1 MKQFFKML
9 FASVL
14 GVIVGVTLLVVVGV
28 IVGAGMLAMMT
39 TSSSTYVPQKQTIL
53 NLSLSGALKDH
64 ATESPWA
71 SVMGDDL
78 KVFSLS
84 EVLTAIQVAKE
95 NPNVAG
101 IYLKAGYLSAGG
113 ASLLEIRKAL
123 IDFKQS
129 GKFIVAYADNYTQGT
144 YFVCATADKVF
155 LNPQGALGI
164 QGLALETTF
173 YKGILKKAGVEM
185 QIFKVGTYKGAVEP
199 YMLDHLS
206 EANREQMTAYL
217 SSNWNVLRAGMAE
230 SRNLQPAV
238 IDRFANEGLSF
249 ADPEEAVKL
258 GLVDELRYASE
269 VETYLKEKV
278 GAPDEKL
285 HFANCQQIASLKPA
299 QNSSKQRIAVMY
311 AEGEIVPEAADQTYS
326 MTSFI
331 TEKMAKELIR
341 LKEDEEVKAVVIRV
355 NSPGGSAYVSDQIWK
370 QVKALKAEK
379 PVVVSM
385 GNVAASGG
393 YYISCAANQIVA
405 EPNTLTGSIGVF
417 GMFPNMTGL
426 FEKLDVTS
434 DVVKTHTFTDLGN
447 IARPMTVEEK
457 ALVQGTV
464 ERNYRTF
471 LSRCADGRNMSVEA
485 IDAIGQGR
493 VWTGEQALANGLVDR
508 LGDLDTAIQVAAD
521 LADLSEYS
529 IQSVSSSKHWWDK
542 LLEEPLS
549 GMRISLMQWLLGD
562 DYAQIQL
569 LRQVR
574 DAQGIWARLPF
585 DWSVQ

>member
-14 GVIVGVTLLVVVGV
+14 GVIVGVTVLVVVGV
-28 IVGAGMLAMMT
+28 ITGVGLLATM
-39 TSSSTYVPQKQTIL
+39 TSSPSYVPQKQTIL
-53 NLSLSGALKDH
+53 NLSLNGALKDH
-64 ATESPWA
+64 ATENPLA
-71 SVMGDDL
+71 SIMGDDL
-78 KVFSLS
+78 KVLSLS
-84 EVLTAIQVAKE
+84 EVLDAIQVAKE

-101 IYLKAGYLSAGG
+101 IYLKAGSFSAGG

-123 IDFKQS
+123 IDFKSS

-185 QIFKVGTYKGAVEP
+185 QVFKVGTYKGAVEP
-199 YMLDHLS
+199 YLLDHLS
-206 EANREQMTAYL
+206 DANREQMTAYL
-217 SSNWNVLRAGMAE
+217 SSNWNVLRAGIAE

-249 ADPEEAVKL
+249 ADAEEAVKM
-258 GLVDELRYASE
+258 GFVDELRYVSE
-269 VETYLKEKV
+269 VEAYLKEKV
-278 GAPDEKL
+278 GTPDEKL
-285 HFANCQQIASLKPA
+285 RLANCQQIASLKPA
-299 QNSSKQRIAVMY
+299 QPSFKQRIAVMY
-311 AEGEIVPEAADQTYS
+311 AEGEIMPEAADQKYNMAS
-326 MTSFI
+326 LI
-331 TEKMAKELIR
+331 TEKMAEELIK
-341 LKEDEEVKAVVIRV
+341 LKEDKEVKAVVIRV

-393 YYISCAANQIVA
+393 YYIACAANQIVA

-434 DVVKTHTFTDLGN
+434 DVVKTHEFTDLGN
-447 IARPMTVEEK
+447 TARPMTAAEK
-457 ALVQGTV
+457 ALVQGAV

-471 LSRCADGRNMSVEA
+471 LARCADGRNMSVEA

-529 IQSVSSSKHWWDK
+529 IQSVSSSKNWWDK
-542 LLEEPLS
+542 LLDDQLG

-574 DAQGIWARLPF
+574 EAQGIWARLPF
-585 DWSVQ
+585 DWSAQ

>member
-1 MKQFFKML
+1 MKQFFKMM

-14 GVIVGVTLLVVVGV
+14 GVIVGVTVLVVVGV
-28 IVGAGMLAMMT
+28 MMGVGLLTMS

-53 NLSLSGALKDH
+53 KLSLSGALKDH
-64 ATESPWA
+64 ATENPLA
-71 SVMGDDL
+71 SFMGDDL
-78 KVFSLS
+78 QVLSLS
-84 EVLTAIQVAKE
+84 DVLDAIQVAKE
-95 NPNVAG
+95 NPHVAG
-101 IYLKAGYLSAGG
+101 IYLKAGYFSAGG
-113 ASLLEIRKAL
+113 ASLLEIRRAL

-173 YKGILKKAGVEM
+173 YKGLLKKAGVEM
-185 QIFKVGTYKGAVEP
+185 QVFKVGTYKGAVEP
-199 YMLDHLS
+199 YLLDHLS
-206 EANREQMTAYL
+206 DANREQMTAYL
-217 SSNWNVLRAGMAE
+217 SSTWNVLRAGIAE

-249 ADPEEAVKL
+249 ADAEEAVKM
-258 GLVDELRYASE
+258 GFVDELRYAPE

-278 GAPDEKL
+278 GMSDEKL
-285 HFANCQQIASLKPA
+285 RLATCQQIASLKPA
-299 QNSSKQRIAVMY
+299 PSNAKERIAVMY
-311 AEGEIVPEAADQTYS
+311 AEGEIMPEAADQQYNMAS
-326 MTSFI
+326 LI
-331 TEKMAKELIR
+331 TEKMARELIK
-341 LKEDEEVKAVVIRV
+341 LKEDKAVKAVVIRV

-370 QVKALKAEK
+370 QVKALKEEK

-434 DVVKTHTFTDLGN
+434 DVVKTHTFSDMGN
-447 IARPMTVEEK
+447 IARPMTEAEK
-457 ALVQGTV
+457 ALVQGAI

-471 LSRCADGRNMSVEA
+471 LARCAEGRGMSVEA

-529 IQSVSSSKHWWDK
+529 VQPVSSSKHWWDK

>member
-39 TSSSTYVPQKQTIL
+39 TTSSSYVPQKQTIL

-217 SSNWNVLRAGMAE
+217 SSTWNVLRAGMAE

-529 IQSVSSSKHWWDK
+529 IQTVSSSKNWWDK
-542 LLEEPLS
+542 LLDEQLG

-574 DAQGIWARLPF
+574 DTQGVWARLPF
-585 DWSVQ
+585 DWNVQ

>member
-1 MKQFFKML
+1 
-9 FASVL
+9 
-14 GVIVGVTLLVVVGV
+14 
-28 IVGAGMLAMMT
+28 
-39 TSSSTYVPQKQTIL
+39 
-53 NLSLSGALKDH
+53 
-64 ATESPWA
+64 
-71 SVMGDDL
+71 
-78 KVFSLS
+78 
-84 EVLTAIQVAKE
+84 
-95 NPNVAG
+95 
-101 IYLKAGYLSAGG
+101 
-113 ASLLEIRKAL
+113 
-123 IDFKQS
+123 
-129 GKFIVAYADNYTQGT
+129 
-144 YFVCATADKVF
+144 
-155 LNPQGALGI
+155 
-164 QGLALETTF
+164 
-173 YKGILKKAGVEM
+173 
-185 QIFKVGTYKGAVEP
+185 
-199 YMLDHLS
+199 
-206 EANREQMTAYL
+206 
-217 SSNWNVLRAGMAE
+217 
-230 SRNLQPAV
+230 
-238 IDRFANEGLSF
+238 
-249 ADPEEAVKL
+249 
-258 GLVDELRYASE
+258 
-269 VETYLKEKV
+269 
-278 GAPDEKL
+278 
-285 HFANCQQIASLKPA
+285 
-299 QNSSKQRIAVMY
+299 MY
-311 AEGEIVPEAADQTYS
+311 AEGEIVPDAADQTYS

-331 TEKMAKELIR
+331 TEKMAKELIK

-426 FEKLDVTS
+426 FEKLDITS
-434 DVVKTHTFTDLGN
+434 DVVKTHTFSDMGN
-447 IARPMTVEEK
+447 TARPMTEAEK

-529 IQSVSSSKHWWDK
+529 VQTVSSSKNWWDK
-542 LLEEPLS
+542 LLDDQLG

-562 DYAQIQL
+562 DYAQIEL

-574 DAQGIWARLPF
+574 GAQGIWARLPF
-585 DWSVQ
+585 DWNVQ

>member
-1 MKQFFKML
+1 MKQFFKMM

-14 GVIVGVTLLVVVGV
+14 GVIVGVTVLVVVGV
-28 IVGAGMLAMMT
+28 MMGVGLLTMS

-53 NLSLSGALKDH
+53 KLSLSGALKDH
-64 ATESPWA
+64 ATENPLA
-71 SVMGDDL
+71 SFMGDDL
-78 KVFSLS
+78 QVLSLS
-84 EVLTAIQVAKE
+84 DVLDAIQVAKE
-95 NPNVAG
+95 NPHVAG
-101 IYLKAGYLSAGG
+101 IYLKAGYFSAGG
-113 ASLLEIRKAL
+113 ASLLEIRRAL

-173 YKGILKKAGVEM
+173 YKGLLKKAGVEM
-185 QIFKVGTYKGAVEP
+185 QVFKVGTYKGAVEP
-199 YMLDHLS
+199 YLLDHLS
-206 EANREQMTAYL
+206 DANREQMTAYL
-217 SSNWNVLRAGMAE
+217 SSTWNVLRAGIAE

-249 ADPEEAVKL
+249 ADAEEAVKM
-258 GLVDELRYASE
+258 GFVDELRYAPE

-278 GAPDEKL
+278 GMSDEKL
-285 HFANCQQIASLKPA
+285 RLATCQQIASLKPA
-299 QNSSKQRIAVMY
+299 PSNAKERIAVMY
-311 AEGEIVPEAADQTYS
+311 AEGEIMPEAADQQYNMAS
-326 MTSFI
+326 LI
-331 TEKMAKELIR
+331 TEKMARELIK
-341 LKEDEEVKAVVIRV
+341 LKEDKAVKAVVIRV

-370 QVKALKAEK
+370 QVKALKEEK

-426 FEKLDVTS
+426 FEKLDITS
-434 DVVKTHTFTDLGN
+434 DVVKTHTFSDMGN
-447 IARPMTVEEK
+447 IARPMTEAEK
-457 ALVQGTV
+457 ALVQGAI

-471 LSRCADGRNMSVEA
+471 LSRCAEGRGMSVEA

>member
-1 MKQFFKML
+1 MKQFFKMM

-14 GVIVGVTLLVVVGV
+14 GVIVGVTVLVVVGV
-28 IVGAGMLAMMT
+28 MMGVGLLTMS

-53 NLSLSGALKDH
+53 KLSLSGALKDH
-64 ATESPWA
+64 ATENPLA
-71 SVMGDDL
+71 SFMGDDL
-78 KVFSLS
+78 QVLSLS
-84 EVLTAIQVAKE
+84 DVLDAIQVAKE
-95 NPNVAG
+95 NPHVAG
-101 IYLKAGYLSAGG
+101 IYLKAGYFSAGG
-113 ASLLEIRKAL
+113 ASLLEIRRAL

-173 YKGILKKAGVEM
+173 YKGLLKKAGVEM
-185 QIFKVGTYKGAVEP
+185 QVFKVGTYKGAVEP
-199 YMLDHLS
+199 YLLDHLS
-206 EANREQMTAYL
+206 DANREQMTAYL
-217 SSNWNVLRAGMAE
+217 SSTWNVLRAGIAE

-249 ADPEEAVKL
+249 ADAEEAVKM
-258 GLVDELRYASE
+258 GFVDELRYAPE

-278 GAPDEKL
+278 GMSDEKL
-285 HFANCQQIASLKPA
+285 RLATCQQIASLKSAPSNA
-299 QNSSKQRIAVMY
+299 KERIAVVY
-311 AEGEIVPEAADQTYS
+311 AEGEIMPEAADQQYNMAS
-326 MTSFI
+326 LI
-331 TEKMAKELIR
+331 TEKMARELIK
-341 LKEDEEVKAVVIRV
+341 LKEDKAVKAVVIRV

-370 QVKALKAEK
+370 QVKALKEEK

-434 DVVKTHTFTDLGN
+434 DVVKTHTFSDMGN
-447 IARPMTVEEK
+447 IARPMTEAEK
-457 ALVQGTV
+457 ALVQGAI

-471 LSRCADGRNMSVEA
+471 LSRCAEGRGMSVEA

>member
-1 MKQFFKML
+1 MKQFFKMM

-14 GVIVGVTLLVVVGV
+14 GVIVGVTVLVVVGV
-28 IVGAGMLAMMT
+28 MMGVGLLTMS

-53 NLSLSGALKDH
+53 KLSLSGALKDH
-64 ATESPWA
+64 ATENPLA
-71 SVMGDDL
+71 SFMGDDL
-78 KVFSLS
+78 QVLSLS
-84 EVLTAIQVAKE
+84 DVLDAIQVAKE
-95 NPNVAG
+95 NPHVAG
-101 IYLKAGYLSAGG
+101 IYLKAGYFSAGG
-113 ASLLEIRKAL
+113 ASLLEIRRAL

-173 YKGILKKAGVEM
+173 YKGLLKKAGVEM
-185 QIFKVGTYKGAVEP
+185 QVFKVGTYKGAVEP
-199 YMLDHLS
+199 YLLDHLS
-206 EANREQMTAYL
+206 DANREQMTAYL
-217 SSNWNVLRAGMAE
+217 SSTWNVLRAGIAE

-249 ADPEEAVKL
+249 ADAEEAVKL
-258 GLVDELRYASE
+258 GFVDELRYAPE

-278 GAPDEKL
+278 GMSDEKL
-285 HFANCQQIASLKPA
+285 RLATCQQIASLKPA
-299 QNSSKQRIAVMY
+299 PSNAKERIAVMY
-311 AEGEIVPEAADQTYS
+311 AEGEIVPEAADQSYS

-331 TEKMAKELIR
+331 TEKMARELIK
-341 LKEDEEVKAVVIRV
+341 LKEDKAVKAVVIRV

-370 QVKALKAEK
+370 QVKALKEEK
-379 PVVVSM
+379 RVVVSM

-434 DVVKTHTFTDLGN
+434 DVVKTHTFSDMGN
-447 IARPMTVEEK
+447 IARPMTADEK
-457 ALVQGTV
+457 VLVQGAI

-471 LSRCADGRNMSVEA
+471 LARCAEGRGMSVEA

-529 IQSVSSSKHWWDK
+529 IQSVSSSKHWWNK

-585 DWSVQ
+585 DWNLQ

>member
-1 MKQFFKML
+1 MKQFFKMM

-14 GVIVGVTLLVVVGV
+14 GVIVGVTVLVVVGV
-28 IVGAGMLAMMT
+28 MMGVGLLTMS

-53 NLSLSGALKDH
+53 KLSLSGALKDH
-64 ATESPWA
+64 ATENPLA
-71 SVMGDDL
+71 SFMGDDL
-78 KVFSLS
+78 QVLSLS
-84 EVLTAIQVAKE
+84 DVLDAIQVAKE
-95 NPNVAG
+95 NPHVAG
-101 IYLKAGYLSAGG
+101 IYLKAGYFSAGG
-113 ASLLEIRKAL
+113 ASLLEIRRAL

-173 YKGILKKAGVEM
+173 YKGLLKKAGVEM
-185 QIFKVGTYKGAVEP
+185 QVFKVGTYKGAVEP
-199 YMLDHLS
+199 YLLDHLS
-206 EANREQMTAYL
+206 DANREQMTAYL
-217 SSNWNVLRAGMAE
+217 SSTWNVLRAGIAE

-249 ADPEEAVKL
+249 ADAEEAVKM
-258 GLVDELRYASE
+258 GFVDELRYAPE

-278 GAPDEKL
+278 GMSDEKL
-285 HFANCQQIASLKPA
+285 RLATCQQIASLKPA
-299 QNSSKQRIAVMY
+299 PSNAKQRIAVMY
-311 AEGEIVPEAADQTYS
+311 AEGEIMPEAADQQYNMAS
-326 MTSFI
+326 LI
-331 TEKMAKELIR
+331 TEKMARELIK
-341 LKEDEEVKAVVIRV
+341 LKEDKAVKAVVIRV

-370 QVKALKAEK
+370 QVKALKEEK

-434 DVVKTHTFTDLGN
+434 DVVKTHTFSDMGN
-447 IARPMTVEEK
+447 IARPMTADEK
-457 ALVQGTV
+457 VLVQGAI

-471 LSRCADGRNMSVEA
+471 LARCAEGRGMSVEA

>member
-1 MKQFFKML
+1 MKQFFKMM

-14 GVIVGVTLLVVVGV
+14 GVIVGVTVLVVVGV
-28 IVGAGMLAMMT
+28 MMGVGLLTMS

-53 NLSLSGALKDH
+53 KLSLSGALKDH
-64 ATESPWA
+64 ATENPLA
-71 SVMGDDL
+71 SFMGDDL
-78 KVFSLS
+78 QVLSLS
-84 EVLTAIQVAKE
+84 DVLDAIQVAKE
-95 NPNVAG
+95 NPHVAG
-101 IYLKAGYLSAGG
+101 IYLKAGYFSAGG
-113 ASLLEIRKAL
+113 ASLLEIRRAL

-173 YKGILKKAGVEM
+173 YKGLLKKAGVEM
-185 QIFKVGTYKGAVEP
+185 QVFKVGTYKGAVEP
-199 YMLDHLS
+199 YLLDHLS
-206 EANREQMTAYL
+206 DANREQMTAYL
-217 SSNWNVLRAGMAE
+217 SSTWNVLRAGIAE

-249 ADPEEAVKL
+249 ADAEEAVKM
-258 GLVDELRYASE
+258 GFVDELRYASE

-278 GAPDEKL
+278 GMSDEKL
-285 HFANCQQIASLKPA
+285 RLATCQQIASLKSA
-299 QNSSKQRIAVMY
+299 QSNAKQRIAVMY
-311 AEGEIVPEAADQTYS
+311 AEGEIMPEAADQQYNMAS
-326 MTSFI
+326 LI
-331 TEKMAKELIR
+331 TEKMARELIK
-341 LKEDEEVKAVVIRV
+341 LKEDKAVKAVVIRV

-370 QVKALKAEK
+370 QVKALKEEK

-434 DVVKTHTFTDLGN
+434 DVVKTHAFTDLGN
-447 IARPMTVEEK
+447 IARPMTADEK
-457 ALVQGTV
+457 VLVQGAI

-471 LSRCADGRNMSVEA
+471 LARCAEGRGMSVEA

-562 DYAQIQL
+562 DYAHIQL

>member
-1 MKQFFKML
+1 MKQFFKMM

-14 GVIVGVTLLVVVGV
+14 GVIVGVTVLVVVGV
-28 IVGAGMLAMMT
+28 MMGVGLLTMS

-53 NLSLSGALKDH
+53 KLSLSGALKDH
-64 ATESPWA
+64 ATENPLA
-71 SVMGDDL
+71 SFMGDDL
-78 KVFSLS
+78 QVLSLS
-84 EVLTAIQVAKE
+84 DVLDAIQVAKE
-95 NPNVAG
+95 NPHVAG
-101 IYLKAGYLSAGG
+101 IYLKAGYFSAGG
-113 ASLLEIRKAL
+113 ASLLEIRRAL

-173 YKGILKKAGVEM
+173 YKGLLKKAGVEM
-185 QIFKVGTYKGAVEP
+185 QVFKVGTYKGAVEP
-199 YMLDHLS
+199 YLLDHLS
-206 EANREQMTAYL
+206 DANREQMTAYL
-217 SSNWNVLRAGMAE
+217 SSTWNVLRAGIAE

-249 ADPEEAVKL
+249 ADAEEAVKM
-258 GLVDELRYASE
+258 GFVDELRYAPE

-278 GAPDEKL
+278 GMSDEKL
-285 HFANCQQIASLKPA
+285 RLATCQQIASLKLAPSNA
-299 QNSSKQRIAVMY
+299 KERIAVMY
-311 AEGEIVPEAADQTYS
+311 AEGEIMPEAADQQYNMAS
-326 MTSFI
+326 LI
-331 TEKMAKELIR
+331 TEKMARELIK
-341 LKEDEEVKAVVIRV
+341 LKEDKAVKAVVIRV

-370 QVKALKAEK
+370 QVKALKEEK

-434 DVVKTHTFTDLGN
+434 DVVKTHAFTDLGN
-447 IARPMTVEEK
+447 IARPMTADEK
-457 ALVQGTV
+457 VLVQGAI

-471 LSRCADGRNMSVEA
+471 LARCAEGRGMSVEA

-585 DWSVQ
+585 DWNLQ

>member
-1 MKQFFKML
+1 MKQFFKMM

-14 GVIVGVTLLVVVGV
+14 GVIVGVTVLVVVGV
-28 IVGAGMLAMMT
+28 MMGVGLLTMS

-53 NLSLSGALKDH
+53 KLLLSGALKDH
-64 ATESPWA
+64 ATENPLA
-71 SVMGDDL
+71 SFMGDDL
-78 KVFSLS
+78 QVLSLS
-84 EVLTAIQVAKE
+84 DVLDAIQVAKE
-95 NPNVAG
+95 NPHVAG
-101 IYLKAGYLSAGG
+101 IYLKAGYFSAGG
-113 ASLLEIRKAL
+113 ASLLEIRRAL

-173 YKGILKKAGVEM
+173 YKGLLKKAGVEM
-185 QIFKVGTYKGAVEP
+185 QVFKVGTYKGAVEP
-199 YMLDHLS
+199 YLLDHLS
-206 EANREQMTAYL
+206 DANREQMTAYL
-217 SSNWNVLRAGMAE
+217 SSTWNVLRAGIAE

-249 ADPEEAVKL
+249 ADAEEAVKM
-258 GLVDELRYASE
+258 GFVDELRYAPE

-278 GAPDEKL
+278 GMSDEKL
-285 HFANCQQIASLKPA
+285 RLATCQQIASLKPA
-299 QNSSKQRIAVMY
+299 PSNAKQRIAVMY
-311 AEGEIVPEAADQTYS
+311 AEGEIVPEAADQSYS

-331 TEKMAKELIR
+331 TEKMARELIK
-341 LKEDEEVKAVVIRV
+341 LKEDKAVKAVVIRV

-370 QVKALKAEK
+370 QVKALKEEK

-434 DVVKTHTFTDLGN
+434 DVVKTHAFTDLGN
-447 IARPMTVEEK
+447 IARPMTADEK
-457 ALVQGTV
+457 VLVQGAI

-471 LSRCADGRNMSVEA
+471 LARCAEGRGMSVEA

-508 LGDLDTAIQVAAD
+508 LGDLDAAIQVAAD

-529 IQSVSSSKHWWDK
+529 VQPVSSSKNWWDK

-562 DYAQIQL
+562 DYAHIQL

-585 DWSVQ
+585 DWNLQ

>member
-39 TSSSTYVPQKQTIL
+39 TSSSSYVPQKQTIL
-53 NLSLSGALKDH
+53 NLSLSGALKDY

-529 IQSVSSSKHWWDK
+529 IQTVSSSKNWWDK
-542 LLEEPLS
+542 LLDEQLG

-574 DAQGIWARLPF
+574 DTQGVWARLPF
-585 DWSVQ
+585 DWNVQ

>member
-1 MKQFFKML
+1 MKQFFKMM

-14 GVIVGVTLLVVVGV
+14 GVIVGVTVLVVVGV
-28 IVGAGMLAMMT
+28 MMGVGLLTMS

-53 NLSLSGALKDH
+53 KLSLSGALKDH
-64 ATESPWA
+64 ATENPLA
-71 SVMGDDL
+71 SFMGDDL
-78 KVFSLS
+78 QVLSLS
-84 EVLTAIQVAKE
+84 DVLDAIQVAKE
-95 NPNVAG
+95 NPHVAG
-101 IYLKAGYLSAGG
+101 IYLKAGYFSAGG
-113 ASLLEIRKAL
+113 ASLLEIRRAL

-173 YKGILKKAGVEM
+173 YKGLLKKAGVEM
-185 QIFKVGTYKGAVEP
+185 QVFKVGTYKGAVEP
-199 YMLDHLS
+199 YLLDHLS
-206 EANREQMTAYL
+206 DANREQMTAYL
-217 SSNWNVLRAGMAE
+217 SSTWNVLRAGIAE

-249 ADPEEAVKL
+249 ADAEEAVKL
-258 GLVDELRYASE
+258 GFVDELRYAPE

-278 GAPDEKL
+278 GMSDEKL
-285 HFANCQQIASLKPA
+285 RLATCQQIASLKPA
-299 QNSSKQRIAVMY
+299 PSNAKERIAVMY
-311 AEGEIVPEAADQTYS
+311 AEGEIVPEAADQSYS

-331 TEKMAKELIR
+331 TEKMARELIK
-341 LKEDEEVKAVVIRV
+341 LKEDKAVKAVVIRV

-370 QVKALKAEK
+370 QVKALKEEK
-379 PVVVSM
+379 RVVVSM

-434 DVVKTHTFTDLGN
+434 DVVKTHAFTDLGN
-447 IARPMTVEEK
+447 IARPMTADEK
-457 ALVQGTV
+457 VLVQGAV

-471 LSRCADGRNMSVEA
+471 LARCAEGRGMSVEA

-529 IQSVSSSKHWWDK
+529 IQSVSSSKHWWNK

-585 DWSVQ
+585 DWNLQ

>member
-14 GVIVGVTLLVVVGV
+14 GVIVGVTVLVVVGV
-28 IVGAGMLAMMT
+28 MMGVGLLTMS

-53 NLSLSGALKDH
+53 KLSLSGALKDH
-64 ATESPWA
+64 ATENPLA
-71 SVMGDDL
+71 SFMGDDL
-78 KVFSLS
+78 QVLSLS
-84 EVLTAIQVAKE
+84 DVLDAIQVAKE
-95 NPNVAG
+95 NPHVAG
-101 IYLKAGYLSAGG
+101 IYLKAGYFSAGG
-113 ASLLEIRKAL
+113 ASLLEIRRAL

-173 YKGILKKAGVEM
+173 YKGLLKKAGVEM
-185 QIFKVGTYKGAVEP
+185 QVFKVGTYKGAVEP
-199 YMLDHLS
+199 YLLDHLS
-206 EANREQMTAYL
+206 DANREQMTAYL
-217 SSNWNVLRAGMAE
+217 SSTWNVLRAGIAE

-249 ADPEEAVKL
+249 ADAEEAVKM
-258 GLVDELRYASE
+258 GFVDELRYAPE

-278 GAPDEKL
+278 GMSDEKL
-285 HFANCQQIASLKPA
+285 RLATCQQIASLKPA
-299 QNSSKQRIAVMY
+299 PSNAKQRIAVMY
-311 AEGEIVPEAADQTYS
+311 AEGEIMPEAADQQYNMAS
-326 MTSFI
+326 LI
-331 TEKMAKELIR
+331 TEKMARELIK
-341 LKEDEEVKAVVIRV
+341 LKEDKAVKAVVIRV

-370 QVKALKAEK
+370 QVKALKEEK

-434 DVVKTHTFTDLGN
+434 DVVKTHTFSDMGN
-447 IARPMTVEEK
+447 IARPMTADEK
-457 ALVQGTV
+457 VLVQGAI

-471 LSRCADGRNMSVEA
+471 LARCAEGRGMSVEA

>member
-1 MKQFFKML
+1 MKQFFKMM

-14 GVIVGVTLLVVVGV
+14 GVIVGVTVLVVVGV
-28 IVGAGMLAMMT
+28 MMGVGLLTMS

-53 NLSLSGALKDH
+53 KLSLSGALKDH
-64 ATESPWA
+64 ATENPLA
-71 SVMGDDL
+71 SFMGDDL
-78 KVFSLS
+78 QVLSLS
-84 EVLTAIQVAKE
+84 DVLDAIQVAKE
-95 NPNVAG
+95 NPHVAG
-101 IYLKAGYLSAGG
+101 IYLKAGYFSAGG
-113 ASLLEIRKAL
+113 ASLLEIRRAL

-173 YKGILKKAGVEM
+173 YKGLLKKAGVEM
-185 QIFKVGTYKGAVEP
+185 QVFKVGTYKGAVEP
-199 YMLDHLS
+199 YLLDHLS
-206 EANREQMTAYL
+206 DANREQMTAYL
-217 SSNWNVLRAGMAE
+217 SSTWNVLRAGIAE

-249 ADPEEAVKL
+249 ADAEEAVKM
-258 GLVDELRYASE
+258 GFVDELRYAPE

-278 GAPDEKL
+278 GMSDEKL
-285 HFANCQQIASLKPA
+285 RLATCQQIASLKPA
-299 QNSSKQRIAVMY
+299 PSNAKQRIAVMY
-311 AEGEIVPEAADQTYS
+311 AEGEIMPEAADQQYNMAS
-326 MTSFI
+326 LI
-331 TEKMAKELIR
+331 TEKMARELIK
-341 LKEDEEVKAVVIRV
+341 LKEDKEVKAVVIRV

-370 QVKALKAEK
+370 QVKALKEEK

-434 DVVKTHTFTDLGN
+434 DVVKTHAFTDLGN
-447 IARPMTVEEK
+447 IARPMTADEK
-457 ALVQGTV
+457 VLVQGAI

-471 LSRCADGRNMSVEA
+471 LARCAEGRGMSVEA

-549 GMRISLMQWLLGD
+549 GMRISLMQWLLGN
-562 DYAQIQL
+562 DYTHIQL

>member
-9 FASVL
+9 LASVL

-39 TSSSTYVPQKQTIL
+39 TSSSSYVPQKQTIL

-71 SVMGDDL
+71 SIMGDDL

-426 FEKLDVTS
+426 FEKLDITS
-434 DVVKTHTFTDLGN
+434 DVVKTHTFSDMGN
-447 IARPMTVEEK
+447 TARPMTEAEK

-471 LSRCADGRNMSVEA
+471 LSRCADGRNMSMEA

-529 IQSVSSSKHWWDK
+529 VQTVSSSKNWWDK
-542 LLEEPLS
+542 LLDDQLG

-562 DYAQIQL
+562 DYAQIEL

-574 DAQGIWARLPF
+574 GAQGIWARLPF
-585 DWSVQ
+585 DWNVQ

>member
-39 TSSSTYVPQKQTIL
+39 TSSSSYVPQKQTIL

-71 SVMGDDL
+71 SIMGDDL

-311 AEGEIVPEAADQTYS
+311 AEGEIVPDAADQTYS

-331 TEKMAKELIR
+331 TEKMAKELIK

-426 FEKLDVTS
+426 FEKLDITS
-434 DVVKTHTFTDLGN
+434 DVVKTHTFSDMGN
-447 IARPMTVEEK
+447 TARPMTEAEK
-457 ALVQGTV
+457 ALVQGTI

-529 IQSVSSSKHWWDK
+529 VQTVSSSKNWWDK
-542 LLEEPLS
+542 LLDDQLG
-549 GMRISLMQWLLGD
+549 GMRISLRQWLLGD

-574 DAQGIWARLPF
+574 GAQGIWARLPF
-585 DWSVQ
+585 DWNLQ

>member
-1 MKQFFKML
+1 MKQFFKMM

-14 GVIVGVTLLVVVGV
+14 GVIVGVTVLVVVGV
-28 IVGAGMLAMMT
+28 MMGVGLLTMS

-53 NLSLSGALKDH
+53 KLSLSGALKDH
-64 ATESPWA
+64 ATENPLA
-71 SVMGDDL
+71 SFMGDDL
-78 KVFSLS
+78 QVLSLS
-84 EVLTAIQVAKE
+84 DVLDAIQVAKE
-95 NPNVAG
+95 NPHVAG
-101 IYLKAGYLSAGG
+101 IYLKAGYFSAGG
-113 ASLLEIRKAL
+113 ASLLEIRRAL

-173 YKGILKKAGVEM
+173 YKGLLKKAGVEM
-185 QIFKVGTYKGAVEP
+185 QVFKVGTYKGAVEP
-199 YMLDHLS
+199 YLLDHLS
-206 EANREQMTAYL
+206 DANREQMTAYL
-217 SSNWNVLRAGMAE
+217 SSTWNVLRAGIAE

-249 ADPEEAVKL
+249 ADAEEAVKM
-258 GLVDELRYASE
+258 GFVDELRYAPE

-278 GAPDEKL
+278 GMSDEKL
-285 HFANCQQIASLKPA
+285 RLATCQQIASLKPA
-299 QNSSKQRIAVMY
+299 PSNAKQRIAVMY
-311 AEGEIVPEAADQTYS
+311 AEGEIMPEAADQQYNMAS
-326 MTSFI
+326 LI
-331 TEKMAKELIR
+331 TEKMARELIK
-341 LKEDEEVKAVVIRV
+341 LKEDKAVKAVVIRV

-370 QVKALKAEK
+370 QVKALKEEK

-434 DVVKTHTFTDLGN
+434 DVVKTHAFTDLGN
-447 IARPMTVEEK
+447 IARPMTADEK
-457 ALVQGTV
+457 VLVQGAI

-471 LSRCADGRNMSVEA
+471 LARCAEGRGMSVEA

-508 LGDLDTAIQVAAD
+508 LGDLDAAIQVAAD

-529 IQSVSSSKHWWDK
+529 VQSVSSSKHWWDK

>member
-1 MKQFFKML
+1 MKQFFKMM

-14 GVIVGVTLLVVVGV
+14 GVIVGVTVLVVVGV
-28 IVGAGMLAMMT
+28 MMGVGLLTMS

-53 NLSLSGALKDH
+53 KLSLSGALKDH
-64 ATESPWA
+64 ATENPLA
-71 SVMGDDL
+71 SFMGDDL
-78 KVFSLS
+78 QVLSLS
-84 EVLTAIQVAKE
+84 DVLDAIQVAKE
-95 NPNVAG
+95 NPHVAG
-101 IYLKAGYLSAGG
+101 IYLKAGYFSAGG
-113 ASLLEIRKAL
+113 ASLLEIRRAL

-173 YKGILKKAGVEM
+173 YKGLLKKAGVEM
-185 QIFKVGTYKGAVEP
+185 QVFKVGTYKGAVEP
-199 YMLDHLS
+199 YLLDHLS
-206 EANREQMTAYL
+206 DANREQMTAYL
-217 SSNWNVLRAGMAE
+217 SSTWNVLRAGIAE

-249 ADPEEAVKL
+249 ADAEEAVKM
-258 GLVDELRYASE
+258 GFVDELRYAPE

-278 GAPDEKL
+278 GMSDEKL
-285 HFANCQQIASLKPA
+285 RLATCQQIASLKPA
-299 QNSSKQRIAVMY
+299 PSNAKQRIAVMY
-311 AEGEIVPEAADQTYS
+311 AEGEIMPEAADQQYNMAS
-326 MTSFI
+326 LI
-331 TEKMAKELIR
+331 TEKMARELIK
-341 LKEDEEVKAVVIRV
+341 LKEDKAVKAVVIRV

-370 QVKALKAEK
+370 QVKALKEEK

-434 DVVKTHTFTDLGN
+434 DVVKTHAFTDLGN
-447 IARPMTVEEK
+447 IARPMTADEK
-457 ALVQGTV
+457 ALVQGAI

-471 LSRCADGRNMSVEA
+471 LARCAEGRGMSVEA

>member
-1 MKQFFKML
+1 M
-9 FASVL
+9 
-14 GVIVGVTLLVVVGV
+14 
-28 IVGAGMLAMMT
+28 
-39 TSSSTYVPQKQTIL
+39 
-53 NLSLSGALKDH
+53 
-64 ATESPWA
+64 
-71 SVMGDDL
+71 
-78 KVFSLS
+78 
-84 EVLTAIQVAKE
+84 
-95 NPNVAG
+95 
-101 IYLKAGYLSAGG
+101 
-113 ASLLEIRKAL
+113 

-331 TEKMAKELIR
+331 TEKMAKELIK

-426 FEKLDVTS
+426 FEKLDITS
-434 DVVKTHTFTDLGN
+434 DVVKTHTFSDMGN
-447 IARPMTVEEK
+447 TARPMTEAEK
-457 ALVQGTV
+457 ALVHGAV

-529 IQSVSSSKHWWDK
+529 IQTVSSSKNWWDK
-542 LLEEPLS
+542 LLDEQLG

-574 DAQGIWARLPF
+574 DTQGVWARLPF
-585 DWSVQ
+585 DWNVQ

>member
-1 MKQFFKML
+1 MKQFFKMM

-14 GVIVGVTLLVVVGV
+14 GVIVGVTVLVVVGV
-28 IVGAGMLAMMT
+28 MMGVGLLTMS

-53 NLSLSGALKDH
+53 KLSLSGALKDH
-64 ATESPWA
+64 ATENPLA
-71 SVMGDDL
+71 SFMGDDL
-78 KVFSLS
+78 QVLSLS
-84 EVLTAIQVAKE
+84 DVLDAIQVAKE
-95 NPNVAG
+95 NPHVAG
-101 IYLKAGYLSAGG
+101 IYLKAGYFSAGG
-113 ASLLEIRKAL
+113 ASLLEIRRAL

-173 YKGILKKAGVEM
+173 YKGLLKKAGVEM
-185 QIFKVGTYKGAVEP
+185 QVFKVGTYKGAVEP
-199 YMLDHLS
+199 YLLDHLS
-206 EANREQMTAYL
+206 DANREQMTAYL
-217 SSNWNVLRAGMAE
+217 SSTWNVLRAGIAE

-249 ADPEEAVKL
+249 ADAEEAVKM
-258 GLVDELRYASE
+258 GFVDELRYAPE

-278 GAPDEKL
+278 GMSDEKL
-285 HFANCQQIASLKPA
+285 RLATCQQIASLKPA
-299 QNSSKQRIAVMY
+299 PSNAKQRIAVMY
-311 AEGEIVPEAADQTYS
+311 AEGEIVPEAADQSYS

-331 TEKMAKELIR
+331 TEKMARELIK
-341 LKEDEEVKAVVIRV
+341 LKEDKAVKAVVIRV

-370 QVKALKAEK
+370 QVKALKEEK

-434 DVVKTHTFTDLGN
+434 DVVKTHAFTDLGN
-447 IARPMTVEEK
+447 IARPMTVDEK
-457 ALVQGTV
+457 VLVQGAV

-471 LSRCADGRNMSVEA
+471 LARCAEGRGMSVEA

-508 LGDLDTAIQVAAD
+508 LGDLDAAIQVAAD

-529 IQSVSSSKHWWDK
+529 IQSVSSSKNWWDK

-585 DWSVQ
+585 DWRVQ

>member
-1 MKQFFKML
+1 MKQFFKMM

-14 GVIVGVTLLVVVGV
+14 GVIVGVTVLVVVGV
-28 IVGAGMLAMMT
+28 MMGVGLLTMS

-53 NLSLSGALKDH
+53 KLSLSGALKDH
-64 ATESPWA
+64 ATENPLA
-71 SVMGDDL
+71 SFMGDDL
-78 KVFSLS
+78 QVLSLS
-84 EVLTAIQVAKE
+84 DVLDAIQVAKE
-95 NPNVAG
+95 NPHVAG
-101 IYLKAGYLSAGG
+101 IYLKAGYFSAGG
-113 ASLLEIRKAL
+113 ASLLEIRRAL

-173 YKGILKKAGVEM
+173 YKGLLKKAGVEM
-185 QIFKVGTYKGAVEP
+185 QVFKVGTYKGAVEP
-199 YMLDHLS
+199 YLLDHLS
-206 EANREQMTAYL
+206 DANREQMTAYL
-217 SSNWNVLRAGMAE
+217 SSTWNVLRAGIAE

-249 ADPEEAVKL
+249 ADAEEAVKM
-258 GLVDELRYASE
+258 GFVDELRYAPE

-278 GAPDEKL
+278 GMSDEKL
-285 HFANCQQIASLKPA
+285 RLATCQQIASLKPA
-299 QNSSKQRIAVMY
+299 PSNAKQRIAVMY
-311 AEGEIVPEAADQTYS
+311 AEGEIMPEAADQQYNMAS
-326 MTSFI
+326 LI
-331 TEKMAKELIR
+331 TEKMARELIK
-341 LKEDEEVKAVVIRV
+341 LKEDKAVKAVVIRV

-370 QVKALKAEK
+370 QVKALKEEK

-434 DVVKTHTFTDLGN
+434 DVVKTHAFTDLGN
-447 IARPMTVEEK
+447 IARPMTADEK
-457 ALVQGTV
+457 VLVQGAI

-471 LSRCADGRNMSVEA
+471 LARCAEGRGMSVEA

-529 IQSVSSSKHWWDK
+529 VQSVSSSKHWWDK

>member
-1 MKQFFKML
+1 MKQFFKMM

-14 GVIVGVTLLVVVGV
+14 GVIVGVTVLVVVGV
-28 IVGAGMLAMMT
+28 MMGVGLLTMS

-53 NLSLSGALKDH
+53 KLSLSGALKDH
-64 ATESPWA
+64 ATENPLA
-71 SVMGDDL
+71 SFMGDDL
-78 KVFSLS
+78 QVLSLS
-84 EVLTAIQVAKE
+84 DVLDAIQVAKE
-95 NPNVAG
+95 NPHVAG
-101 IYLKAGYLSAGG
+101 IYLKAGYFSAGG
-113 ASLLEIRKAL
+113 ASLLGIRRAL

-173 YKGILKKAGVEM
+173 YKGLLKKAGVEM
-185 QIFKVGTYKGAVEP
+185 QVFKVGTYKGAVEP
-199 YMLDHLS
+199 YLLDHLS
-206 EANREQMTAYL
+206 DANREQMTAYL
-217 SSNWNVLRAGMAE
+217 SSTWNVLRAGIAE

-249 ADPEEAVKL
+249 ADAEEAVKM
-258 GLVDELRYASE
+258 GFVDELRYAPE

-278 GAPDEKL
+278 GMSDEKL
-285 HFANCQQIASLKPA
+285 RLATCQQIASLKPA
-299 QNSSKQRIAVMY
+299 PYNAKERIAVMY
-311 AEGEIVPEAADQTYS
+311 AEGEIMPEAADQQYNMAS
-326 MTSFI
+326 LI
-331 TEKMAKELIR
+331 TEKMARELIK
-341 LKEDEEVKAVVIRV
+341 LKEDKAVKAVVIRV

-370 QVKALKAEK
+370 QVKALKEEK

-434 DVVKTHTFTDLGN
+434 DVVKTHAFTDLGN
-447 IARPMTVEEK
+447 IARPMTADEK
-457 ALVQGTV
+457 VLVQGAI

-471 LSRCADGRNMSVEA
+471 LARCAEGRGMSVEA

>member
-1 MKQFFKML
+1 MKQFFKMM

-14 GVIVGVTLLVVVGV
+14 GVIVGVTVLVVVGV
-28 IVGAGMLAMMT
+28 MMGVGLLTMS

-53 NLSLSGALKDH
+53 KLSLSGALKDH
-64 ATESPWA
+64 ATENPLA
-71 SVMGDDL
+71 SFMGDDL
-78 KVFSLS
+78 QVLSLS
-84 EVLTAIQVAKE
+84 DVLDAIQVAKE
-95 NPNVAG
+95 NPHVAG
-101 IYLKAGYLSAGG
+101 IYLKAGYFSAGG
-113 ASLLEIRKAL
+113 ASLLEIRRAL

-173 YKGILKKAGVEM
+173 YKGLLKKAGVEM
-185 QIFKVGTYKGAVEP
+185 QVFKVGTYKGAVEP
-199 YMLDHLS
+199 YLLDHLS
-206 EANREQMTAYL
+206 DANREQMTAYL
-217 SSNWNVLRAGMAE
+217 SSTWNVLRAGIAE

-249 ADPEEAVKL
+249 ADAEEAVKM
-258 GLVDELRYASE
+258 GFVDELRYAPE

-278 GAPDEKL
+278 GMSDEKL
-285 HFANCQQIASLKPA
+285 RLATCQQIASLKPA
-299 QNSSKQRIAVMY
+299 PSNAKQRIAVMY
-311 AEGEIVPEAADQTYS
+311 AEGEIMPEAADQQYNMAS
-326 MTSFI
+326 LI
-331 TEKMAKELIR
+331 TEKMARELIK
-341 LKEDEEVKAVVIRV
+341 LKEDKAVKAVVIRV

-370 QVKALKAEK
+370 QVKALKEEK

-434 DVVKTHTFTDLGN
+434 DVVKTHAFTDLGN
-447 IARPMTVEEK
+447 IARPMTADEK
-457 ALVQGTV
+457 VLVQGAI

-471 LSRCADGRNMSVEA
+471 LSRCAEGRGMSVEA

-562 DYAQIQL
+562 DYAHIQL

-585 DWSVQ
+585 DWNLQ

>member
-1 MKQFFKML
+1 MKQFFKMM

-14 GVIVGVTLLVVVGV
+14 GVIVGVTVLVVVGV
-28 IVGAGMLAMMT
+28 MMGVGLLTMS

-53 NLSLSGALKDH
+53 KLSLSGALKDH
-64 ATESPWA
+64 ATENPLA
-71 SVMGDDL
+71 SFMGDDL
-78 KVFSLS
+78 QVLSLS
-84 EVLTAIQVAKE
+84 DVLDAIQVAKE
-95 NPNVAG
+95 NPHVAG
-101 IYLKAGYLSAGG
+101 IYLKAGYFSAGG
-113 ASLLEIRKAL
+113 ASLLEIRRAL

-173 YKGILKKAGVEM
+173 YKGLLKKAGVEM
-185 QIFKVGTYKGAVEP
+185 QVFKVGTYKGAVEP
-199 YMLDHLS
+199 YLLDHLS
-206 EANREQMTAYL
+206 DANREQMTAYL
-217 SSNWNVLRAGMAE
+217 SSTWNVLRAGIAE

-249 ADPEEAVKL
+249 ADAEEAVKM
-258 GLVDELRYASE
+258 GFVDELRYAPE

-278 GAPDEKL
+278 GMSDEKL
-285 HFANCQQIASLKPA
+285 RLATCQQIASLKPA
-299 QNSSKQRIAVMY
+299 PSNAKQRIAVMY
-311 AEGEIVPEAADQTYS
+311 AEGEIMPEAADQQYNMAS
-326 MTSFI
+326 LI
-331 TEKMAKELIR
+331 TEKMARELIK
-341 LKEDEEVKAVVIRV
+341 LKEDKAVKAVVIRV

-370 QVKALKAEK
+370 QVKALKEEK

-434 DVVKTHTFTDLGN
+434 DVVKTHAFTDLGN
-447 IARPMTVEEK
+447 IARPMTADEK
-457 ALVQGTV
+457 VLVQGAI

-471 LSRCADGRNMSVEA
+471 LARCAEGRGMSVEA

-508 LGDLDTAIQVAAD
+508 LGDLDAAIQVAAD

-529 IQSVSSSKHWWDK
+529 VQPVSSSKNWWDK

-562 DYAQIQL
+562 DYAHIQL

>member
-39 TSSSTYVPQKQTIL
+39 TSSSSYVPQKQTIL

-71 SVMGDDL
+71 SIMGDDL

-123 IDFKQS
+123 IGFKQS

-426 FEKLDVTS
+426 FEKLDITS
-434 DVVKTHTFTDLGN
+434 DVVKTHTFSDMGN
-447 IARPMTVEEK
+447 TARPMTEAEK

-471 LSRCADGRNMSVEA
+471 LSRCADGRNMSMEA

-529 IQSVSSSKHWWDK
+529 VQTVSSSKNWWDK
-542 LLEEPLS
+542 LLDDQLG

-562 DYAQIQL
+562 DYAQIEL

-574 DAQGIWARLPF
+574 GAQGIWARLPF
-585 DWSVQ
+585 DWNVQ

>member
-1 MKQFFKML
+1 MKQFFKMM

-14 GVIVGVTLLVVVGV
+14 GVIVGVTVLVVVGV
-28 IVGAGMLAMMT
+28 MMGVGLLTMS

-53 NLSLSGALKDH
+53 KLSLSGALKDH
-64 ATESPWA
+64 ATENPLA
-71 SVMGDDL
+71 SFMGDDL
-78 KVFSLS
+78 QVLSLS
-84 EVLTAIQVAKE
+84 DVLDAIQVAKE
-95 NPNVAG
+95 NPHVAG
-101 IYLKAGYLSAGG
+101 IYLKAGYFSAGG
-113 ASLLEIRKAL
+113 ASLLEIRRAL

-173 YKGILKKAGVEM
+173 YKGLLKKAGVEM
-185 QIFKVGTYKGAVEP
+185 QVFKVGTYKGAVEP
-199 YMLDHLS
+199 YLLDHLS
-206 EANREQMTAYL
+206 DANREQMTAYL
-217 SSNWNVLRAGMAE
+217 SSTWNVLRAGIAE

-249 ADPEEAVKL
+249 ADAEEAVKM
-258 GLVDELRYASE
+258 GFVDELRYAPE

-278 GAPDEKL
+278 GMSDEKL
-285 HFANCQQIASLKPA
+285 RLATCQQIASLKPA
-299 QNSSKQRIAVMY
+299 PSNAKQRIAVMY
-311 AEGEIVPEAADQTYS
+311 AEGEIVPEAADQSYS

-331 TEKMAKELIR
+331 TEKMARELIK
-341 LKEDEEVKAVVIRV
+341 LKEDKAVKAVVIRV

-370 QVKALKAEK
+370 QVKALKEEK

-434 DVVKTHTFTDLGN
+434 DVVKTHAFTDLGN
-447 IARPMTVEEK
+447 IARPMTADEK
-457 ALVQGTV
+457 VLVQGAI

-471 LSRCADGRNMSVEA
+471 LARCAEGRGMSVEA

-508 LGDLDTAIQVAAD
+508 LGDLDAAIQVAAD

-529 IQSVSSSKHWWDK
+529 VQPVSSSKNWWDK

>member
-1 MKQFFKML
+1 MKQFFKMM

-14 GVIVGVTLLVVVGV
+14 EVIVGVTVLVVVGV
-28 IVGAGMLAMMT
+28 MMGVGLLTMS

-53 NLSLSGALKDH
+53 KLSLSGALKDH
-64 ATESPWA
+64 ATENPLA
-71 SVMGDDL
+71 SFMGDDL
-78 KVFSLS
+78 QVLSLS
-84 EVLTAIQVAKE
+84 DVLDAIQVAKE
-95 NPNVAG
+95 NPHVAG
-101 IYLKAGYLSAGG
+101 IYLKAGYFSAGG
-113 ASLLEIRKAL
+113 ASLLEIRRAL

-173 YKGILKKAGVEM
+173 YKGLLKKAGVEM
-185 QIFKVGTYKGAVEP
+185 QVFKVGTYKGAVEP
-199 YMLDHLS
+199 YLLDHLS
-206 EANREQMTAYL
+206 DANREQMTAYL
-217 SSNWNVLRAGMAE
+217 SSTWNVLRAGIAE

-249 ADPEEAVKL
+249 ADAEEAVKM
-258 GLVDELRYASE
+258 GFVDELRYAPE

-278 GAPDEKL
+278 GMSDEKL
-285 HFANCQQIASLKPA
+285 RLATCQQIASLKPA
-299 QNSSKQRIAVMY
+299 PSNAKQRIAVMY
-311 AEGEIVPEAADQTYS
+311 AEGEIMPEAADQQYNMAS
-326 MTSFI
+326 LI
-331 TEKMAKELIR
+331 TEKMARELIK
-341 LKEDEEVKAVVIRV
+341 LKEDKAVKAVVIRV

-370 QVKALKAEK
+370 QVKALKEEK

-434 DVVKTHTFTDLGN
+434 DVVKTHTFSDMGN
-447 IARPMTVEEK
+447 IARPMTADEK
-457 ALVQGTV
+457 VLVQGAI

-471 LSRCADGRNMSVEA
+471 LARCAEGRGMSVEA

-562 DYAQIQL
+562 DYAHIQL

>member
-1 MKQFFKML
+1 MKQFFKMM

-14 GVIVGVTLLVVVGV
+14 GVIVGVTVLVVVGV
-28 IVGAGMLAMMT
+28 MMGVGLLTMS

-53 NLSLSGALKDH
+53 KLSLSGALKDH
-64 ATESPWA
+64 ATENPLA
-71 SVMGDDL
+71 SFMGDDL
-78 KVFSLS
+78 QVLSLS
-84 EVLTAIQVAKE
+84 DVLDAIQVAKE
-95 NPNVAG
+95 NPHVAG
-101 IYLKAGYLSAGG
+101 IYLKAGYFSAGG
-113 ASLLEIRKAL
+113 ASLLEIRRAL

-173 YKGILKKAGVEM
+173 YKGLLKKAGVEM
-185 QIFKVGTYKGAVEP
+185 QVFKVGTYKGAVEP
-199 YMLDHLS
+199 YLLDHLS
-206 EANREQMTAYL
+206 DANREQMTAYL
-217 SSNWNVLRAGMAE
+217 SSTWNVLRAGIAE

-249 ADPEEAVKL
+249 ADAEEAVKM
-258 GLVDELRYASE
+258 GFVDELRYAPE

-278 GAPDEKL
+278 GMSDEKL
-285 HFANCQQIASLKPA
+285 RLATCQQIASLKPA
-299 QNSSKQRIAVMY
+299 PSNAKQRIAVMY
-311 AEGEIVPEAADQTYS
+311 AEGEIMPEAADQSYS

-331 TEKMAKELIR
+331 TEKMARELIK
-341 LKEDEEVKAVVIRV
+341 LKEDKAVKAVVIRV

-370 QVKALKAEK
+370 QVKALKEEK

-434 DVVKTHTFTDLGN
+434 DVVKTHAFTDLGN
-447 IARPMTVEEK
+447 IARPMTADEK
-457 ALVQGTV
+457 VLVQGAI

-471 LSRCADGRNMSVEA
+471 LSRCAEGRGMSVEA

>member
-1 MKQFFKML
+1 MKQFFKMM

-14 GVIVGVTLLVVVGV
+14 GVIVGVTVLVVVGV
-28 IVGAGMLAMMT
+28 MMGVGLLTMS

-53 NLSLSGALKDH
+53 KLSLSGALKDH
-64 ATESPWA
+64 ATENPLA
-71 SVMGDDL
+71 SFMGDDL
-78 KVFSLS
+78 QVLSLS
-84 EVLTAIQVAKE
+84 DVLDAIQVAKE
-95 NPNVAG
+95 NPHVAG
-101 IYLKAGYLSAGG
+101 IYLKAGYFSAGG
-113 ASLLEIRKAL
+113 ASLLEIRRAL

-173 YKGILKKAGVEM
+173 YKGLLKKAGVEM
-185 QIFKVGTYKGAVEP
+185 QVFKVGTYKGAVEP
-199 YMLDHLS
+199 YLLDHLS
-206 EANREQMTAYL
+206 DANREQMTAYL
-217 SSNWNVLRAGMAE
+217 SSTWNVLRAGIAE

-249 ADPEEAVKL
+249 ADAEEAVKM
-258 GLVDELRYASE
+258 GFVDELRYAPE

-278 GAPDEKL
+278 GMSDEKL
-285 HFANCQQIASLKPA
+285 RLATCQQIASLKPA
-299 QNSSKQRIAVMY
+299 PSNAKQRIAVMY
-311 AEGEIVPEAADQTYS
+311 AEGEIMPEAADQQYNMAS
-326 MTSFI
+326 LI
-331 TEKMAKELIR
+331 TEKMARELIK
-341 LKEDEEVKAVVIRV
+341 LKEDKAVKAVVIRV

-370 QVKALKAEK
+370 QVKALKEEK

-434 DVVKTHTFTDLGN
+434 DVVNTHTFSDMGN
-447 IARPMTVEEK
+447 IARPMTEAEK
-457 ALVQGTV
+457 ALVQGAI

-471 LSRCADGRNMSVEA
+471 LSRCAEGRGMSVEA

>member
-39 TSSSTYVPQKQTIL
+39 TSSSSYVPQKQTIL

-217 SSNWNVLRAGMAE
+217 SSTWNVLRAGMAE

-355 NSPGGSAYVSDQIWK
+355 NAPGGSAYGSDHIWK

-529 IQSVSSSKHWWDK
+529 IQTVSSSKNWWDK
-542 LLEEPLS
+542 LLDEQLG

-574 DAQGIWARLPF
+574 DTQGVWARLPF
-585 DWSVQ
+585 DWNVQ

>member
-39 TSSSTYVPQKQTIL
+39 TSSSSYVPQKQTIL

-71 SVMGDDL
+71 SIMGDDL

-217 SSNWNVLRAGMAE
+217 SSTWNVLRAGMAE

-311 AEGEIVPEAADQTYS
+311 AEGEIVPDAADQTYS

-331 TEKMAKELIR
+331 TEKMAKELIK

-426 FEKLDVTS
+426 FEKLDITS
-434 DVVKTHTFTDLGN
+434 DVVKTHTFSDMGN
-447 IARPMTVEEK
+447 TARPMTEAEK

-529 IQSVSSSKHWWDK
+529 VQTVSSSKNWWDK
-542 LLEEPLS
+542 LLDDQLG

-562 DYAQIQL
+562 DYAQIEL

-574 DAQGIWARLPF
+574 GAQGIWARLPF
-585 DWSVQ
+585 DWNVQ

>member
-1 MKQFFKML
+1 MKQFFKMM

-14 GVIVGVTLLVVVGV
+14 GVIVGVTVLVVVGV
-28 IVGAGMLAMMT
+28 MMGVGLLTMS

-53 NLSLSGALKDH
+53 KLSLSGALKDH
-64 ATESPWA
+64 ATENPLA
-71 SVMGDDL
+71 SFMGDDL
-78 KVFSLS
+78 QVLSLS
-84 EVLTAIQVAKE
+84 DVLDAIQVAKE
-95 NPNVAG
+95 NPHVAG
-101 IYLKAGYLSAGG
+101 IYLKAGYFSAGG
-113 ASLLEIRKAL
+113 ASLLEIRRAL

-173 YKGILKKAGVEM
+173 YKGLLKKAGVEM
-185 QIFKVGTYKGAVEP
+185 QVFKVGTYKGAVEP
-199 YMLDHLS
+199 YLLDHLS
-206 EANREQMTAYL
+206 DANREQMTAYL
-217 SSNWNVLRAGMAE
+217 SSTWNVLRAGIAE

-249 ADPEEAVKL
+249 ADAEEAVKM
-258 GLVDELRYASE
+258 GFVDELRYAPE

-278 GAPDEKL
+278 GMSDEKL
-285 HFANCQQIASLKPA
+285 RLATCQQIASLKSAPSNA
-299 QNSSKQRIAVMY
+299 KERIAVMY
-311 AEGEIVPEAADQTYS
+311 AEGEIMPEAADQSYS

-331 TEKMAKELIR
+331 TEKMARELIK
-341 LKEDEEVKAVVIRV
+341 LKEDKAVKAVVIRV

-370 QVKALKAEK
+370 QVKALKEEK

-434 DVVKTHTFTDLGN
+434 DVVKTHTFSDMGN
-447 IARPMTVEEK
+447 IARPMTEAEK
-457 ALVQGTV
+457 ALVQGAI

-471 LSRCADGRNMSVEA
+471 LARCAEGRGMSVEA

>member
-1 MKQFFKML
+1 MKQFFKMM

-14 GVIVGVTLLVVVGV
+14 GVIVGVTVLVVVGV
-28 IVGAGMLAMMT
+28 MMGVGLLTMS

-53 NLSLSGALKDH
+53 KLSLSGALKDH
-64 ATESPWA
+64 ATENPLA
-71 SVMGDDL
+71 SFMGDDL
-78 KVFSLS
+78 QVLSLS
-84 EVLTAIQVAKE
+84 DVLDAIQVAKE
-95 NPNVAG
+95 NPHVAG
-101 IYLKAGYLSAGG
+101 IYLKAGYFSAGG
-113 ASLLEIRKAL
+113 ASLLEIRRAL

-144 YFVCATADKVF
+144 YFVCTTADKVF

-173 YKGILKKAGVEM
+173 YKGLLKKAGVEM
-185 QIFKVGTYKGAVEP
+185 QVFKVGTYKGAVEP
-199 YMLDHLS
+199 YLLDHLS
-206 EANREQMTAYL
+206 DANREQMTAYL
-217 SSNWNVLRAGMAE
+217 SSTWNVLRAGIAE

-249 ADPEEAVKL
+249 ADAEEAVKM
-258 GLVDELRYASE
+258 GFVDELRYAPE

-278 GAPDEKL
+278 GMSDEKL
-285 HFANCQQIASLKPA
+285 RLATCQQIASLKPA
-299 QNSSKQRIAVMY
+299 PSNAKQRIAVMY
-311 AEGEIVPEAADQTYS
+311 AEGEIMPEAADQQYNMAS
-326 MTSFI
+326 LI
-331 TEKMAKELIR
+331 TEKMARELIK
-341 LKEDEEVKAVVIRV
+341 LKEDKAVKAVVIRV

-370 QVKALKAEK
+370 QVKALKEEK

-434 DVVKTHTFTDLGN
+434 DVVKTHAFTDLGN
-447 IARPMTVEEK
+447 IARPMTADEK
-457 ALVQGTV
+457 VLVQGAI

-471 LSRCADGRNMSVEA
+471 LARCAEGRGMSVEA

>member
-1 MKQFFKML
+1 MKQFFKMM

-14 GVIVGVTLLVVVGV
+14 GVIVGVTVLVVVGV
-28 IVGAGMLAMMT
+28 MMGVGLLTMS

-53 NLSLSGALKDH
+53 KLSLSGALKDH
-64 ATESPWA
+64 ATENPLA
-71 SVMGDDL
+71 SFMGDDL
-78 KVFSLS
+78 QVLSLS
-84 EVLTAIQVAKE
+84 DVLDAIQVAKE
-95 NPNVAG
+95 NPHVAG
-101 IYLKAGYLSAGG
+101 IYLKAGYFSAGG
-113 ASLLEIRKAL
+113 ASLLEIRRAL

-173 YKGILKKAGVEM
+173 YKGLLKKAGVEM
-185 QIFKVGTYKGAVEP
+185 QVFKVGTYKGAVEP
-199 YMLDHLS
+199 YLLDHLS
-206 EANREQMTAYL
+206 DANREQMTAYL
-217 SSNWNVLRAGMAE
+217 SSTWNVLRAGIAE

-249 ADPEEAVKL
+249 ADAEEAVKM
-258 GLVDELRYASE
+258 GFVDELRYAPE

-278 GAPDEKL
+278 GMSDEKL
-285 HFANCQQIASLKPA
+285 RLATCQQIASLKPA
-299 QNSSKQRIAVMY
+299 PSNAKERIAVMY
-311 AEGEIVPEAADQTYS
+311 AEGEIVPEAADQSYS

-331 TEKMAKELIR
+331 TEKMARELIK
-341 LKEDEEVKAVVIRV
+341 LKEDKAVKAVVIRV

-370 QVKALKAEK
+370 QVKALKEEK

-434 DVVKTHTFTDLGN
+434 DVVKTHTFSDMGN
-447 IARPMTVEEK
+447 IARPMTADEK
-457 ALVQGTV
+457 VLVQGAV

-471 LSRCADGRNMSVEA
+471 LSRCAEGRGMSVEA

-585 DWSVQ
+585 DWNLQ

>member
-1 MKQFFKML
+1 MKQFFKMM

-14 GVIVGVTLLVVVGV
+14 GVIVGVTVLVVVGV
-28 IVGAGMLAMMT
+28 MMGVGLLTMS
-39 TSSSTYVPQKQTIL
+39 TSSSTYVPQNQTIL
-53 NLSLSGALKDH
+53 KLSLSGALKDH
-64 ATESPWA
+64 ATENPLA
-71 SVMGDDL
+71 SFMGDDL
-78 KVFSLS
+78 QVLSLS
-84 EVLTAIQVAKE
+84 DVLDAIQVAKE
-95 NPNVAG
+95 NPHVAG
-101 IYLKAGYLSAGG
+101 IYLKAGYFSAGG
-113 ASLLEIRKAL
+113 ASLLEIRRAL

-173 YKGILKKAGVEM
+173 YKGLLKKAGVEM
-185 QIFKVGTYKGAVEP
+185 QVFKVGTYKGAVEP
-199 YMLDHLS
+199 YLLDHLS

-217 SSNWNVLRAGMAE
+217 SSTWNVLRAGIAE

-249 ADPEEAVKL
+249 ADAEEAVKM
-258 GLVDELRYASE
+258 GFVDELRYAPE

-278 GAPDEKL
+278 GISDEKL
-285 HFANCQQIASLKPA
+285 RLATCQQIASLKPA
-299 QNSSKQRIAVMY
+299 PSNAKQRIAVMY
-311 AEGEIVPEAADQTYS
+311 AEGEIMPEAADQQYNMAS
-326 MTSFI
+326 LI
-331 TEKMAKELIR
+331 TEKMARELIK
-341 LKEDEEVKAVVIRV
+341 LKEDKAVKAVVIRV

-370 QVKALKAEK
+370 QVKALKEEK

-434 DVVKTHTFTDLGN
+434 DVVKTHTFSDMGN
-447 IARPMTVEEK
+447 IARPMTEAEK
-457 ALVQGTV
+457 ALVQGAI

-471 LSRCADGRNMSVEA
+471 LARCAEGRGMSVEA